1 MRKFHTR
8 NIYLEASN
16 WLQGKKRGI
25 NHFLC
30 YILAIKLHFSSQQAA
45 QRPQPFPPSVLHDF
59 PLQYNYLLEISTST
73 LVRTKQDRS
82 VQVQLVLPTLRIS
95 TMQSLFK
102 FHSFSF
108 IIELAPK
115 FPCQAALTHSTLK
128 KKEWHFIVPPAYGPF
143 MDVWAR
149 RGENLWATE
158 INQLL
163 FLKLF
168 INI

>member
-25 NHFLC
+25 NHFLY
-30 YILAIKLHFSSQQAA
+30 YILAIKLHFSSQQAT
-45 QRPQPFPPSVLHDF
+45 RPQPFPLSVLHDF
-59 PLQYNYLLEISTST
+59 ALQYNYLLEISTST

-128 KKEWHFIVPPAYGPF
+128 KKEWHFIVPPAYGPI